1 MLLSRLPSNLLTLA
15 SNHCLLQG
23 RDAMYDN
30 FGTCGVDPRNIA
42 QRIMDIR
49 SVLAKEFVADL
60 SNIAEEN
67 ALLMRESI
75 AESFSLNLDATAV
88 HPFE

>member
-1 MLLSRLPSNLLTLA
+1 MLTSTSSRCP
-15 SNHCLLQG
+15 LQG

>member
-1 MLLSRLPSNLLTLA
+1 MLTSISD
-15 SNHCLLQG
+15 HCPLQG
-23 RDAMYDN
+23 RDSMYDN

-49 SVLAKEFVADL
+49 SEVAKEFLADL

-75 AESFSLNLDATAV
+75 TESFSLDLDATAV